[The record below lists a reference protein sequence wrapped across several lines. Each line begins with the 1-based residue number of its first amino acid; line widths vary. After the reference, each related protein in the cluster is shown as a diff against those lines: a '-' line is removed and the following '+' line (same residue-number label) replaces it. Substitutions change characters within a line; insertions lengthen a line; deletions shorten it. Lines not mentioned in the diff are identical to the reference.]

1 MGSSVGMIVL
11 LISCFSCTVFG
22 FFPNDR
28 RNKMVTCEE
37 PNMKNGNHNPKV
49 GFFENWRQPLFE
61 LITFTCNDGFE
72 LKGAKR
78 SRCQLNGKW
87 YPEEPTCEP
96 IEGVGA
102 KILPCVLPP
111 VGDHVDV
118 NPLKAT
124 YDTDE
129 TVDFACNGFRKSD
142 GFKRT
147 RCGKDGEF
155 HPSPPKCIQPKC
167 PPPQVPSNGAIRPNR
182 TSYSV
187 GEVVNFKCIKGY
199 KLVGKTLNATCG
211 EDGHFTA
218 SDAKCEVIPT
228 KVKTCKRPYVS
239 YRQAISPRRY
249 EYKPG
254 TIIRYYCAHGY
265 KLQGQQTLQ
274 CQRNGQWSNTRPSC
288 RLIYCKR
295 PEDPEDGKVESDQSY
310 FRLGQKVKFSC
321 NNLHYMYGADE
332 SICSED
338 GLFYPQNPTCH
349 RSFIGYYGN

>member
-218 SDAKCEVIPT
+218 SDAKC
-228 KVKTCKRPYVS
+228 KV
-239 YRQAISPRRY
+239 
-249 EYKPG
+249 
-254 TIIRYYCAHGY
+254 
-265 KLQGQQTLQ
+265 
-274 CQRNGQWSNTRPSC
+274 
-288 RLIYCKR
+288 IYCKR
-295 PEDPEDGKVESDQSY
+295 PEDPEDGKVESDQPY

>member
-218 SDAKCEVIPT
+218 SDAKCEVI
-228 KVKTCKRPYVS
+228 
-239 YRQAISPRRY
+239 
-249 EYKPG
+249 
-254 TIIRYYCAHGY
+254 
-265 KLQGQQTLQ
+265 
-274 CQRNGQWSNTRPSC
+274 
-288 RLIYCKR
+288 YCKR